1 MKNQNDLI
9 VMIAA
14 AVVSLGVGLGFF
26 FSRRTPVAPAPPAPI
41 NTADAKAAE
50 GAVVYA
56 NSLPGASASP
66 GGAGAGPAI
75 AGGRGGKLRPDQLGG
90 F

>member
-14 AVVSLGVGLGFF
+14 TVISLGVGLGFF
-26 FSRRTPVAPAPPAPI
+26 FTKRTPEKPAPPAPVQ
-41 NTADAKAAE
+41 TADAQPQP

-56 NSLPGASASP
+56 TSLPGASGS
-66 GGAGAGPAI
+66 GGAAAGAPTGFRQKKGGA
-75 AGGRGGKLRPDQLGG
+75 AGMQGN
-90 F
+90 